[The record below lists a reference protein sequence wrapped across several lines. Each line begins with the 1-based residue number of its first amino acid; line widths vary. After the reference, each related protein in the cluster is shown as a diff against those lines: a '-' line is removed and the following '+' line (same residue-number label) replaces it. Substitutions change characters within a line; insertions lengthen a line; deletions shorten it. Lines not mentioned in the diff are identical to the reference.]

1 MTRYPVVQASHLA
14 VFLRGADRAGVSAGS
29 HLAAVGLGE
38 GMVDDPEQFIP
49 ELPIWA
55 LAGRLRSATGRSD
68 FGFLTQAT
76 ADITDLGEFGRSIS
90 HAPTLLHALEE
101 LVREASAH
109 STSSDF
115 WLHWRPDSL
124 LVCRRGM
131 RFGSGSWAIEQY
143 VVMLLIN
150 LCRRACGA
158 QWAPVRVYLHHG
170 SPLTRDERHWLQ
182 GARIVQG
189 SRATAI
195 EVLAQDLNVAM
206 PGSGIRSRAPVTPT
220 EVSLE
225 SIRAMIMDTDPRRI
239 PSESQAAEE
248 VGVSPRTLRRR
259 LREEGWS
266 YRDLTRSIRM
276 DHARDLLDST
286 RLPVT
291 AVGEMAGY
299 GNPSAF
305 SRAFRQQYGVTPSR
319 YRSLSAGSARTK

>member
-1 MTRYPVVQASHLA
+1 MA
-14 VFLRGADRAGVSAGS
+14 
-29 HLAAVGLGE
+29 
-38 GMVDDPEQFIP
+38 DDPEQFIP

-55 LAGRLRSATGRSD
+55 LAGRLRSVTGRSD

-109 STSSDF
+109 STSADF

-131 RFGSGSWAIEQY
+131 RVGSGSWAIEQY

-150 LCRRACGA
+150 LCRRACGP
-158 QWAPVRVYLHHG
+158 QWAPIRIFLQHA
-170 SPLTRDERHWLQ
+170 SPLTRHERDWLE
-182 GARIVQG
+182 GAQVVPG

-195 EVLAQDLNVAM
+195 EVHARDLTVPM
-206 PGSGIRSRAPVTPT
+206 PGSGIPAHTGVEPA
-220 EVSLE
+220 EVSVN
-225 SIRAMIMDTDPRRI
+225 SIRAMIMDAAPRRI

-248 VGVSPRTLRRR
+248 IGVSPRTLRRR

-276 DHARDLLDST
+276 DHARELLDST

-319 YRSLSAGSARTK
+319 YRSLSAGSGRSQ